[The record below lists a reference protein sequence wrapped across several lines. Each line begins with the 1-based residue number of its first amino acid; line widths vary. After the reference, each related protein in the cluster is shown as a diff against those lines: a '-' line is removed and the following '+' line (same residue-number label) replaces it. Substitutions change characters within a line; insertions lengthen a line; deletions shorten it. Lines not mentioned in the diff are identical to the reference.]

1 MPATERVPNTTRTR
15 TTTRMILTT
24 GLDPALTG
32 GSGETGGTGGTGEK
46 GGTGVAAVA
55 TAAWT
60 TRAPHAPQNAD
71 VSLKGLPQVPQNL
84 AMIDA
89 PALSGGFEL
98 AWLVLR
104 GVTHYA
110 ELRAITPATSSNE
123 GRFGLRTPGIP
134 RQEFRMQPHTRPPLP
149 RLDQYPSPS
158 HWRRP
163 RACHAPPR

>member
-1 MPATERVPNTTRTR
+1 MPATERVPKTTRTR

-24 GLDPALTG
+24 GLDPVLTG
-32 GSGETGGTGGTGEK
+32 GSGTGGTGGTGEN
-46 GGTGVAAVA
+46 GGTGVAAGA
-55 TAAWT
+55 TAAWA
-60 TRAPHAPQNAD
+60 TRAPQAPQNAD
-71 VSLKGLPQVPQNL
+71 VSFNGLPQVPQNL

-123 GRFGLRTPGIP
+123 GRFCLRTPGIP
-134 RQEFRMQPHTRPPLP
+134 
-149 RLDQYPSPS
+149 
-158 HWRRP
+158 
-163 RACHAPPR
+163 